1 MIHMTGLQIF
11 TLFHVALSLI
21 GIATGF
27 LVLLGFLGSSLNRTL
42 NLVFL
47 TTTALTSITGF
58 FFPFHG
64 VTPGIVVGAISLV
77 LFIPAILAYQK
88 GWMKTYIAT
97 ASILQFFNVLVLI
110 VQSFQKI
117 PPLHQFAPTGKEPIV
132 AILQL
137 TVLLLIAALA
147 VISIRRQRLA

>member
-1 MIHMTGLQIF
+1 MTGLQIF
-11 TLFHVALSLI
+11 TLFHVALSLL

-27 LVLLGFLGSSLNRTL
+27 LVLFGFLRNTFNRTL

-88 GWMKTYIAT
+88 EWMKTYIAT
-97 ASILQFFNVLVLI
+97 ASILQFFNVLVLV

-117 PPLHQFAPTGKEPIV
+117 APLHQFAPTGKEPIV
-132 AILQL
+132 GMVQVTA
-137 TVLLLIAALA
+137 LLFIIALA
-147 VISIRRQRLA
+147 VLGIRRLHVANA